1 MNNLLKKEKR
11 KRYNTASE
19 RKWKKL
25 YMTMTELVNRYYEIF
40 NDIYVHAFAG
50 IIVFDIITG
59 LAKAWVT
66 KTVNSTIGRR
76 GLIEHLIVLVL
87 VVTVY
92 PYLIFIGFEEV
103 ATAFIIFFIA
113 TYGVSL
119 IENLSAIGVPFPKGL
134 KRRLEKI
141 RDAFDSKE

>member
-1 MNNLLKKEKR
+1 
-11 KRYNTASE
+11 
-19 RKWKKL
+19 
-25 YMTMTELVNRYYEIF
+25 MTELVNRYYELF
-40 NDIYVHAFAG
+40 NAIYVHAFTG

>member
-1 MNNLLKKEKR
+1 
-11 KRYNTASE
+11 
-19 RKWKKL
+19 
-25 YMTMTELVNRYYEIF
+25 MTMTELVNRYYEIF
-40 NDIYVHAFAG
+40 NDIYIHAFAG

-66 KTVNSTIGRR
+66 KTINSTIGRR

-92 PYLIFIGFEEV
+92 PYLIYIGFEEV

-141 RDAFDSKE
+141 RDAFDNKE

>member
-1 MNNLLKKEKR
+1 M
-11 KRYNTASE
+11 
-19 RKWKKL
+19 

-141 RDAFDSKE
+141 RDAFDNKE

>member
-1 MNNLLKKEKR
+1 
-11 KRYNTASE
+11 
-19 RKWKKL
+19 
-25 YMTMTELVNRYYEIF
+25 MTMTELVNRYYEIF

-50 IIVFDIITG
+50 IIIFDIITG

-66 KTVNSTIGRR
+66 KTINSTIGRR

-87 VVTVY
+87 IVTVY
-92 PYLIFIGFEEV
+92 PYLIYIGFEEV
-103 ATAFIIFFIA
+103 ATAFIVFFIA

>member
-1 MNNLLKKEKR
+1 
-11 KRYNTASE
+11 
-19 RKWKKL
+19 
-25 YMTMTELVNRYYEIF
+25 MTMTELVNRYYEIF

-66 KTVNSTIGRR
+66 KTINSTIGRR

>member
-1 MNNLLKKEKR
+1 M
-11 KRYNTASE
+11 
-19 RKWKKL
+19 

-40 NDIYVHAFAG
+40 NDIYIHAFAG

-141 RDAFDSKE
+141 RDAFDNKE

>member
-1 MNNLLKKEKR
+1 
-11 KRYNTASE
+11 
-19 RKWKKL
+19 
-25 YMTMTELVNRYYEIF
+25 MTMTELVNQYYEIF

-141 RDAFDSKE
+141 RDAFDNKE

>member
-1 MNNLLKKEKR
+1 M
-11 KRYNTASE
+11 YI
-19 RKWKKL
+19 
-25 YMTMTELVNRYYEIF
+25 TMTELVNRYYELF
-40 NDIYVHAFAG
+40 NDIYVHIFSG

-141 RDAFDSKE
+141 RDAFDEKE

>member
-1 MNNLLKKEKR
+1 
-11 KRYNTASE
+11 
-19 RKWKKL
+19 
-25 YMTMTELVNRYYEIF
+25 MTMTELVNRYYEIF

-59 LAKAWVT
+59 LAKAWVA

-113 TYGVSL
+113 AYGVSL

-141 RDAFDSKE
+141 RDAFDNKE

>member
-1 MNNLLKKEKR
+1 
-11 KRYNTASE
+11 
-19 RKWKKL
+19 
-25 YMTMTELVNRYYEIF
+25 MTMTELVNRYYEIF

-66 KTVNSTIGRR
+66 KTINSTIGRR

-92 PYLIFIGFEEV
+92 PYLIYIGFEEV

-141 RDAFDSKE
+141 RDAFDDKE